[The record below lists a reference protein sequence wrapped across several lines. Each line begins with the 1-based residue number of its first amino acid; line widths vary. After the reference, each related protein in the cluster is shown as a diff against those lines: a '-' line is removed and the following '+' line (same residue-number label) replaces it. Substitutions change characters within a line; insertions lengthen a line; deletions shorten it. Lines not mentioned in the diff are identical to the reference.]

1 MQPSPFIS
9 CTKLTLLVNVMSFGL
24 KVEDLINLRQI
35 FAFGSNSFDDKC
47 ITNKLVSIRYDFT
60 PGLEFETD

>member
-35 FAFGSNSFDDKC
+35 FAFGRIKC